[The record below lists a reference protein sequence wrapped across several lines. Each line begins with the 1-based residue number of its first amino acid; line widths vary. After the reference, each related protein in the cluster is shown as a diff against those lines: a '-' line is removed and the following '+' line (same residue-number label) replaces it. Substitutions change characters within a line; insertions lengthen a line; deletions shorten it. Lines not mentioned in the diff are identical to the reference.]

1 LIPDRYSWAAWR
13 QHYYYVVRS
22 CGISREEGITSHG
35 LRHEYLQ
42 NLYREQT
49 GLEPPVRGGDPE
61 QIPVDLEKAA
71 RQEVAEQAGHSRVAI
86 TSHYLGH
93 R

>member
-1 LIPDRYSWAAWR
+1 
-13 QHYYYVVRS
+13 VRS
-22 CGISREEGITSHG
+22 CGISREDGITSHG

-42 NLYREQT
+42 NLYKEQT

-86 TSHYLGH
+86 TSHDLGY